1 MQRHVDSEEMQSMKI
16 ESDAI
21 YYALIIVFVGATL
34 FLVSPYL
41 FKAPNP
47 TNVIT
52 TPDQLV
58 PVHLVVLSSSKCKV
72 LCETSTVESN
82 IANNVAYLNVTR
94 LDVETPQGRR
104 FAINHNLTLV
114 PAYVFSST
122 LSQRPEFSN
131 SIINFSQYVRK
142 VNDSYVLGT
151 LETQS
156 GYMFNNVPSLSS
168 DWKLFVTSYNPASL
182 RFQNASLNVL
192 RKFNES
198 INFSLHF
205 VVSNVNGSLSSI
217 VGPVEL
223 IEDSIQ
229 LCALQS
235 GSKNAL
241 NAINCRS
248 EAILGCYNSSQ
259 EVSFC
264 AQFWK
269 PCMQGWGLN
278 DSTITSCVQ
287 SQNQTLLANEAQVAI
302 DNRIIGVPTTIIGNQ
317 YKLFGGRSESDLLS
331 AICGVYPSLAG
342 CTISVRQ

>member
-1 MQRHVDSEEMQSMKI
+1 MKI
-16 ESDAI
+16 QSDAI

-41 FKAPNP
+41 FKAPNSA
-47 TNVIT
+47 NIIT
-52 TPDQLV
+52 TPDKLV
-58 PVHLVVLSSSKCKV
+58 PVDLVVLTSSKCKV
-72 LCETSTVESN
+72 LCETSAVESN

-94 LDVETPQGRR
+94 LDVETQEGKR
-104 FAINHNLTLV
+104 FATNHNLTLV

-142 VNDSYVLGT
+142 VNEGYVLST

-156 GYMFNNVPSLSS
+156 GYLYNNAPSLSS

-182 RFQNASLNVL
+182 RFENASLNVL

-205 VVSNVNGSLSSI
+205 VVGDVNGTLSSI
-217 VGPVEL
+217 GGPVEL
-223 IEDSIQ
+223 VEDSIQ

-248 EAILGCYNSSQ
+248 EEILGCYNSSQ
-259 EVSFC
+259 QASFC
-264 AQFWK
+264 AQVWQ
-269 PCMQGWGLN
+269 PCMQGWGIN
-278 DSTITSCVQ
+278 DSVITRCVR
-287 SQNQTLLANEAQVAI
+287 SQNHTLLANEAQVAI

-342 CTISVRQ
+342 CTISVRQS